1 MASGLFPAL
10 DPASL
15 TSELCA
21 NPKAAGVPGTST
33 FKANCMQILGTAVN
47 PSQDVVLN
55 TDVYG
60 SVKAGGGGGITGN
73 KHSTD
78 VASTDRFRASSPV
91 RARALTL
98 KVIHASTSDFCSS
111 ACSHFIICPASR
123 TRPTRT
129 C

>member
-60 SVKAGGGGGITGN
+60 SVKAGGGGE
-73 KHSTD
+73 
-78 VASTDRFRASSPV
+78 
-91 RARALTL
+91 LL
-98 KVIHASTSDFCSS
+98 ETS
-111 ACSHFIICPASR
+111 
-123 TRPTRT
+123 TRPTWRQLT
-129 C
+129 DSARLHRYEHEHSP